1 MPRLNNKDFSVEELE
16 RLITLVNDL
25 IYRNLEGVQEV
36 IMDSNDREELK
47 ALLKGTTLGDTPV
60 EPHPVIW
67 NFNFKMEMHPKD
79 AEQSIVVKNAMR
91 SKEVNETI
99 NSRFRHIIYEELN
112 RYNDQ
117 VRVLMLRGDSNILE

>member
-1 MPRLNNKDFSVEELE
+1 MPRLNNKDFTVEELE
-16 RLITLVNDL
+16 RI
-25 IYRNLEGVQEV
+25 IYLLNSVLYQSEFSIDKDGVR
-36 IMDSNDREELK
+36 DEL
-47 ALLKGTTLGDTPV
+47 AGLLKGTTLADAPQ

-67 NFNFKMEMHPKD
+67 NFNFKLEMHPQST
-79 AEQSIVVKNAMR
+79 EQSIVIKNAMR

-99 NSRFRHIIYEELN
+99 NSRFRHIVFEELN